1 MNIADFIPVG
11 RQNAVTRE
19 ELRKLTGLND
29 RQIREMISQA
39 RRETPIISLDNKGYF
54 IPSED
59 EKADVEKWI
68 KQEEHRAKSIFWSM
82 AGAKKFIKGG
92 NINA

>member
-1 MNIADFIPVG
+1 MNITDFIPVG

-19 ELRKLTGLND
+19 KLRKLTGLND

-39 RRETPIISLDNKGYF
+39 RRKTPIISLDNKGYF

>member
-1 MNIADFIPVG
+1 MNIADFIPLG
-11 RQNAVTRE
+11 MKNAITRE